1 MVYQDRLET
10 NSLQLFGHPE
20 NSECF
25 SIISIIIFEINIV
38 DEQKQA

>member
-10 NSLQLFGHPE
+10 NSLQLFGHLE

-25 SIISIIIFEINIV
+25 SIVSKYFWGQHCWWT
-38 DEQKQA
+38 EQT